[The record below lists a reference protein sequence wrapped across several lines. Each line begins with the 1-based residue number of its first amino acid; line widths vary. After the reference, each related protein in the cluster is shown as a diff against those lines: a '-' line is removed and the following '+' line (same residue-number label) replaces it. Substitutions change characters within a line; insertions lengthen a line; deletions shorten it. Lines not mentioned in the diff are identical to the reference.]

1 MPEPGVSDR
10 NFDRPTADR
19 NPGTDRMRGD
29 ARSKDLTDRNSPRRR
44 SRGPMRLL
52 SEYADFKLADGRS
65 LREVMGDR
73 FFGSA
78 AAGGDGGDGKF
89 MSKGVREKLRK
100 DGSPVPARLSR
111 QRVRAEEQR
120 ARAEEQR
127 ARDEEQR
134 ARDEARK
141 AERRAR
147 MEARRVAHPGG
158 NFNPGGEL

>member
-19 NPGTDRMRGD
+19 NPGTDRARGD
-29 ARSKDLTDRNSPRRR
+29 AQSKDLTDRNRPRRR
-44 SRGPMRLL
+44 SRGPMRLP

-78 AAGGDGGDGKF
+78 GAGGDGGDGKF

-111 QRVRAEEQR
+111 QRARAEEQR
-120 ARAEEQR
+120 ARA
-127 ARDEEQR
+127 
-134 ARDEARK
+134 EARK

-147 MEARRVAHPGG
+147 MEARRAAHPGG